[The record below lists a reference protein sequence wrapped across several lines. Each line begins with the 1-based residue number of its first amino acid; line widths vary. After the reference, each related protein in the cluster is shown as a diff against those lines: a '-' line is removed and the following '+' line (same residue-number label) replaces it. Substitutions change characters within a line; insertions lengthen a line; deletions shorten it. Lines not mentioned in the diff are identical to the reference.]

1 MKRGRSRPFTRL
13 FEEETAMRTIMI
25 FGAMG
30 VMLALGAGGALA
42 AGGGGGGGPGNGLP
56 EYDSNFAI
64 FQQEAS
70 PPSAFEGRSAEESEP
85 RAPHKPRHKMVRQPS
100 QE

>member
-1 MKRGRSRPFTRL
+1 
-13 FEEETAMRTIMI
+13 MRTIMI

-30 VMLALGAGGALA
+30 VMLALGAGGAMA

-64 FQQEAS
+64 FQQGAS
-70 PPSAFEGRSAEESEP
+70 PSSAIEGRSAEEA
-85 RAPHKPRHKMVRQPS
+85 APQATHKPRHKMVRQPT
-100 QE
+100 QQ